1 MENAFSNGS
10 GSPGLHHSFVFWAYS
25 CLFHLSLAR
34 LLGCGTAKI
43 SSTVPPLVCGDLRR
57 TKQVLFSSSL
67 NFRPFAAIQV
77 RPVLKDFTLDE
88 EDARHPSTQDGLL
101 APVTFL
107 HGNPSAF
114 PCCVL

>member
-1 MENAFSNGS
+1 MKNACHLILGPLVFTIHLIS
-10 GSPGLHHSFVFWAYS
+10 GPTAVF
-25 CLFHLSLAR
+25 FHLSLAR

-43 SSTVPPLVCGDLRR
+43 SSTVTPLACGDLRR
-57 TKQVLFSSSL
+57 TKQVLFSSSR

-88 EDARHPSTQDGLL
+88 ENARHPSTQDGLL